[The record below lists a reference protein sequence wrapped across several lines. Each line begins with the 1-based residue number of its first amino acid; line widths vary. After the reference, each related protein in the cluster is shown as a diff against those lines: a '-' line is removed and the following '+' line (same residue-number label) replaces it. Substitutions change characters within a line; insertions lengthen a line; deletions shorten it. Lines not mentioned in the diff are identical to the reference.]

1 MHTEHLII
9 PGAADLHLLLSEFVE
24 EIRNDDTILEG
35 ETSEQFENYKKR
47 ILEIFSK
54 YDWKYL
60 MSYINPEDKVWRSI
74 SFFYSDI
81 VKFLIDKCKDK
92 ISINILLHEAVT
104 LQTNLVGKIKNS
116 KDFYAEDFCWNFS
129 VSFVSR
135 FAGA

>member
-35 ETSEQFENYKKR
+35 ETSEKFEKYKKR

-60 MSYINPEDKVWRSI
+60 MSYINP
-74 SFFYSDI
+74 
-81 VKFLIDKCKDK
+81 DKCKDK
-92 ISINILLHEAVT
+92 ISKIILLHEAVT
-104 LQTNLVGKIKNS
+104 LQANLVGKIKNS
-116 KDFYAEDFCWNFS
+116 KDFYAEDFCRNFS
-129 VSFVSR
+129 ISFVSR